1 MGYRDR
7 TKSLEKEFGLV
18 WFGLAWLGLVWYIYH
33 WVCVVTYLT
42 K

>member
-18 WFGLAWLGLVWYIYH
+18 WFGLAWLGLVYLSLGLCCYIPY
-33 WVCVVTYLT
+33 
-42 K
+42 